1 MNRETTQITLLLC
14 LLASSALAQK
24 TITNGNLTSDG
35 ARALEIRSVFD
46 PLPPSGYA
54 PLRIVAT
61 NGTDG
66 DMRWDFSFLS
76 KTQQFR
82 RENEH
87 RSRLALAVP
96 AHSTQSATFLA
107 PLSVNY
113 GDTSSGYWNNNHQL
127 HVSVDVPGLSTKSF
141 QDYANRA
148 DDFPAIAISKGLADA
163 NHSKLKDEIERRTKS
178 GSRGGGS
185 SNFFGS
191 AFSPADLP
199 EDWRGLSGFD
209 FLMISSSEWQSL
221 KPGQQ
226 LAVMQWVRFHG
237 ELHIYATAGIT
248 PAGLGLPQGFESD
261 QKEISLGVIK
271 LIRWDSKSL
280 DAGVTV
286 GRYYGTQTRA
296 QDITAGY
303 SGLSTGSIRKP
314 VWELLNALGE
324 RNFASWQVVAFL
336 VVFGIL
342 VGPVNLFVLAPSG
355 RRHRLFITTPL
366 LSVGASVLMVG
377 IILTQDGTGG
387 MGARLIAIDLQPEE
401 AAAYVT
407 QEQVSRTGVLLGGGF
422 EVKQPALIEPLA
434 LPDTPW
440 VKLKSNNN
448 SQPAQLSQEGSL
460 RGGNYFQSRAE
471 QGQILRA
478 VVSSRAR
485 LEMKTGLAA
494 DADPEVISAL
504 GFSIDDLFYVNA
516 NGGVWRAK
524 GALATGQQ
532 VKLTKSDSSTL
543 RSTLEAPIKLSGGHT
558 RSRLMG
564 LINGTLPRSTFFAI
578 AKAAPGFAIDT
589 LPSIRWQQDR
599 VVVFGSLA
607 QP

>member
-1 MNRETTQITLLLC
+1 MILRSSRLTLLLG

-46 PLPPSGYA
+46 PMPPSGYA

-61 NGTDG
+61 NGTDS

-87 RSRLALAVP
+87 RSRLALAMP
-96 AHSTQSATFLA
+96 AHTTQSATFLA
-107 PLSVNY
+107 PLSVQY
-113 GDTSSGYWNNNHQL
+113 GDTSSGYWNNSHQFHITL
-127 HVSVDVPGLSTKSF
+127 DGTGLDQRSY
-141 QDYANRA
+141 QEYHERA
-148 DDFPAIAISKGLADA
+148 DEFPAIAISKGLADA
-163 NHSKLKDEIERRTKS
+163 NHSKLKDEVERL
-178 GSRGGGS
+178 GSGGS
-185 SNFFGS
+185 KREFFGS
-191 AFSPADLP
+191 VFAPADLP

-209 FLMISSSEWQSL
+209 YLMVSSSEWQAL

-226 LAVMQWVRFHG
+226 LAVMQWVRFYG
-237 ELHIYATAGIT
+237 ELHIYAMAGIT
-248 PAGLGLPQGFESD
+248 SAGLGLPADFDSD
-261 QKEISLGVIK
+261 QKEMSLGLIK
-271 LIRWDSKSL
+271 IIRWDGKSL

-286 GRYYGTQTRA
+286 GRYKGVVNRA
-296 QDITAGY
+296 EDITSAY
-303 SGLSTGSIRKP
+303 AGLSTGSIRKP

-324 RNFASWQVVAFL
+324 RNFASWQVVVFL

-366 LSVGASVLMVG
+366 LSVGASLLMVG

-387 MGARLIAIDLQPEE
+387 IGARFIAIELQPEE
-401 AAAYVT
+401 AAAYIT
-407 QEQVSRTGVLLGGGF
+407 QEQSSRTGVLLGGGF

-440 VKLKSNNN
+440 VKLKNNNN

-471 QGQILRA
+471 QGHILRA

-485 LEMKTGLAA
+485 LEMKTGLAP
-494 DADPEVISAL
+494 DAAPEVISAL
-504 GFSIDDLFYVNA
+504 GFSIDDLFYVDEK
-516 NGGVWRAK
+516 GTIWRAK
-524 GALATGQQ
+524 GNLATGQQ
-532 VKLTKSDSSTL
+532 VKLNQSDSSTL
-543 RSTLEAPIKLSGGHT
+543 RTNLEDPIKLSGGHT

-564 LINGTLPRSTFFAI
+564 LINGAPARNTFFAT
-578 AKAAPGFAIDT
+578 AKAAPGFTLDT

-599 VVVFGSLA
+599 VVVFGSLL

>member
-1 MNRETTQITLLLC
+1 MNQKLSHFTLLIC
-14 LLASSALAQK
+14 LWTSSVLAQK

-35 ARALEIRSVFD
+35 VRALEIRSVFD
-46 PLPPSGYA
+46 PMPPSGYA

-61 NGTDG
+61 NGTDT

-82 RENEH
+82 RDNEH
-87 RSRLALAVP
+87 RSRLALPMP

-113 GDTSSGYWNNNHQL
+113 GDSSSGYWNNNHQFHITL
-127 HVSVDVPGLSTKSF
+127 DGTGLDQRSF
-141 QDYANRA
+141 QEYHERA
-148 DDFPAIAISKGLADA
+148 DEFPAIAISKGLADA
-163 NHSKLKDEIERRTKS
+163 NHSKLKDEVERLAVGAGKRE
-178 GSRGGGS
+178 
-185 SNFFGS
+185 FFGS
-191 AFSPADLP
+191 AYSPADLP

-209 FLMISSSEWQSL
+209 FLMITSGEWQAL

-226 LAVMQWVRFHG
+226 LAVMQWVRFYG

-248 PAGLGLPQGFESD
+248 PAGLGLPSGFDLD
-261 QKEISLGVIK
+261 QKELSLGLIR
-271 LIRWDSKSL
+271 LIRWDGKSL
-280 DAGVTV
+280 EAVATVSRYKGVV
-286 GRYYGTQTRA
+286 NRA
-296 QDITAGY
+296 EDITSAYAGLT
-303 SGLSTGSIRKP
+303 SGSIRKP
-314 VWELLNALGE
+314 TWELLNALGA

-387 MGARLIAIDLQPEE
+387 IGARLIAIDLQPEE

-407 QEQVSRTGVLLGGGF
+407 QEQSSRTGVLFGGGF

-440 VKLKSNNN
+440 VKLKNNNN

-471 QGQILRA
+471 QGQMLRS
-478 VVSSRAR
+478 VISTRAR
-485 LEMKTGLAA
+485 LEMKNGLVAGAA
-494 DADPEVISAL
+494 PEVISAL
-504 GFSIDDLFYVNA
+504 GFSIDDLFYVDEK
-516 NGGVWRAK
+516 GTIWRAK
-524 GALATGQQ
+524 GTLATGQQ
-532 VKLTKSDSSTL
+532 VKLTQSDSSTL
-543 RSTLEAPIKLSGGHT
+543 RTILEDPIKLSGGHT
-558 RSRLMG
+558 VGRLKD
-564 LINGTLPRSTFFAI
+564 LISGTLPRSTFFAI
-578 AKAAPGFAIDT
+578 AKAAPGFTIDT
-589 LPSIRWQQDR
+589 LTSIRWQQDR
-599 VVVFGSLA
+599 VVVFGTLA

>member
-1 MNRETTQITLLLC
+1 MILRSSRLTLLLG

-46 PLPPSGYA
+46 PMPPSGYA

-66 DMRWDFSFLS
+66 DMRWDFSMLS
-76 KTQQFR
+76 KTQEFR

-96 AHSTQSATFLA
+96 AHNTQSVTFLA
-107 PLSVNY
+107 PLAVNY
-113 GDTSSGYWNNNHQL
+113 GASSRGYGNNSHQFHITL
-127 HVSVDVPGLSTKSF
+127 DGTGLSTKDF
-141 QDYANRA
+141 HDYSERA
-148 DDFPAIAISKGLADA
+148 DDMPAIAISKGLADG
-163 NHSKLKDEIERRTKS
+163 NHSKLKDEVERRAKS
-178 GSRGGGS
+178 GSRS
-185 SNFFGS
+185 SGKNFFGS
-191 AFSPADLP
+191 AFAPADLP

-209 FLMISSSEWQSL
+209 FLMITSSEWQSL

-226 LAVMQWVRFHG
+226 LAVMQWVRLYG
-237 ELHIYATAGIT
+237 ELHIYTAAGIT
-248 PAGLGLPQGFESD
+248 PAGLGLPAGFESD
-261 QKEISLGVIK
+261 QKEVSLGVIK
-271 LIRWDSKSL
+271 LIRWVGTSL

-286 GRYYGTQTRA
+286 GRYYGVRTRE
-296 QDITAGY
+296 QDTTASYAGKT
-303 SGLSTGSIRKP
+303 TGSISKP
-314 VWELLNALGE
+314 VWELLNSLGE
-324 RNFASWQVVAFL
+324 RNFASWQVVVFL

-366 LSVGASVLMVG
+366 LSVGASLLMVG

-440 VKLKSNNN
+440 VKLKNNNN
-448 SQPAQLSQEGSL
+448 SQPAQLSQEGSA
-460 RGGNYFQSRAE
+460 RGGNFFQSRAE

-485 LEMKTGLAA
+485 LEMKNGLAA
-494 DADPEVISAL
+494 DAAPEVISAL

-524 GALATGQQ
+524 GTLATGQQ
-532 VKLTKSDSSTL
+532 VKLNKSDSSTL
-543 RSTLEAPIKLSGGHT
+543 RSILEDPIKLSGGHT
-558 RSRLMG
+558 RSRLMSM
-564 LINGTLPRSTFFAI
+564 INSTLPRNTFFAI

-607 QP
+607 RP

>member
-1 MNRETTQITLLLC
+1 M
-14 LLASSALAQK
+14 
-24 TITNGNLTSDG
+24 
-35 ARALEIRSVFD
+35 
-46 PLPPSGYA
+46 
-54 PLRIVAT
+54 
-61 NGTDG
+61 
-66 DMRWDFSFLS
+66 
-76 KTQQFR
+76 
-82 RENEH
+82 
-87 RSRLALAVP
+87 
-96 AHSTQSATFLA
+96 
-107 PLSVNY
+107 
-113 GDTSSGYWNNNHQL
+113 
-127 HVSVDVPGLSTKSF
+127 
-141 QDYANRA
+141 
-148 DDFPAIAISKGLADA
+148 
-163 NHSKLKDEIERRTKS
+163 
-178 GSRGGGS
+178 
-185 SNFFGS
+185 
-191 AFSPADLP
+191 
-199 EDWRGLSGFD
+199 
-209 FLMISSSEWQSL
+209 
-221 KPGQQ
+221 
-226 LAVMQWVRFHG
+226 
-237 ELHIYATAGIT
+237 
-248 PAGLGLPQGFESD
+248 
-261 QKEISLGVIK
+261 
-271 LIRWDSKSL
+271 
-280 DAGVTV
+280 
-286 GRYYGTQTRA
+286 
-296 QDITAGY
+296 
-303 SGLSTGSIRKP
+303 
-314 VWELLNALGE
+314 WELLNSLGE
-324 RNFASWQVVAFL
+324 RNFASWQVVVFL

-342 VGPVNLFVLAPSG
+342 VGPVNLFVLAPAG

-366 LSVGASVLMVG
+366 LSVGASLLMVG

-407 QEQVSRTGVLLGGGF
+407 QEQSSRTGVLLGGGF

-448 SQPAQLSQEGSL
+448 SQPAQLSQEGSA

-494 DADPEVISAL
+494 DAAPEVISAL

-543 RSTLEAPIKLSGGHT
+543 RSIIEDPIKLSGGHT

-564 LINGTLPRSTFFAI
+564 LINGTPSRNTFFAI

>member
-1 MNRETTQITLLLC
+1 
-14 LLASSALAQK
+14 
-24 TITNGNLTSDG
+24 
-35 ARALEIRSVFD
+35 
-46 PLPPSGYA
+46 
-54 PLRIVAT
+54 
-61 NGTDG
+61 
-66 DMRWDFSFLS
+66 
-76 KTQQFR
+76 
-82 RENEH
+82 
-87 RSRLALAVP
+87 
-96 AHSTQSATFLA
+96 
-107 PLSVNY
+107 
-113 GDTSSGYWNNNHQL
+113 
-127 HVSVDVPGLSTKSF
+127 
-141 QDYANRA
+141 
-148 DDFPAIAISKGLADA
+148 
-163 NHSKLKDEIERRTKS
+163 
-178 GSRGGGS
+178 
-185 SNFFGS
+185 
-191 AFSPADLP
+191 
-199 EDWRGLSGFD
+199 
-209 FLMISSSEWQSL
+209 
-221 KPGQQ
+221 
-226 LAVMQWVRFHG
+226 
-237 ELHIYATAGIT
+237 
-248 PAGLGLPQGFESD
+248 
-261 QKEISLGVIK
+261 VIK
-271 LIRWDSKSL
+271 LIRWDGKSL

-387 MGARLIAIDLQPEE
+387 MGARLIAIDIQPEE

-448 SQPAQLSQEGSL
+448 SQPAQLSQEGRL

-494 DADPEVISAL
+494 DAAPEVISAL
-504 GFSIDDLFYVNA
+504 GFTIDDLFYVNA

-524 GALATGQQ
+524 GTLATGQQ

-543 RSTLEAPIKLSGGHT
+543 RSILEDPIKLSGGHT

-564 LINGTLPRSTFFAI
+564 MINGTLPRSTFFAI

-599 VVVFGSLA
+599 VLVFGSLA

>member
-1 MNRETTQITLLLC
+1 MNQKLSHFTLLIC
-14 LLASSALAQK
+14 LWTSSVLAQK

-35 ARALEIRSVFD
+35 VRALEIRSVFD
-46 PLPPSGYA
+46 PMPPSGYA

-61 NGTDG
+61 NGTDA

-87 RSRLALAVP
+87 RSRLALPMP

-113 GDTSSGYWNNNHQL
+113 GDNSSGYWNNNHQFHITL
-127 HVSVDVPGLSTKSF
+127 DGTGLDQRSF
-141 QDYANRA
+141 QEYHERA
-148 DDFPAIAISKGLADA
+148 DEFPAIAISKGLADA
-163 NHSKLKDEIERRTKS
+163 NHSKLKDEVERLGT
-178 GSRGGGS
+178 GGS
-185 SNFFGS
+185 KREFFGS
-191 AFSPADLP
+191 AFAPADLP

-209 FLMISSSEWQSL
+209 FLMITSGEWQSL

-226 LAVMQWVRFHG
+226 LAVMQWVRFYG

-248 PAGLGLPQGFESD
+248 PAGLGLPPGFDLD
-261 QKEISLGVIK
+261 QKEVSLGLIK
-271 LIRWDSKSL
+271 LIRWDGKSL
-280 DAGVTV
+280 EAVATVSRYKGVV
-286 GRYYGTQTRA
+286 NRA
-296 QDITAGY
+296 EDITSAYAGLT
-303 SGLSTGSIRKP
+303 SGSSRKP
-314 VWELLNALGE
+314 TWELLNALGE

-387 MGARLIAIDLQPEE
+387 IGARLIAIDLQPQE

-407 QEQVSRTGVLLGGGF
+407 QEQSSRTGVLFGGGF

-440 VKLKSNNN
+440 VKLKNNNN

-471 QGQILRA
+471 QGQMLRA
-478 VVSSRAR
+478 AVSTRAR
-485 LEMKTGLAA
+485 LEMKNGLAA
-494 DADPEVISAL
+494 DAAPEVISAL
-504 GFSIDDLFYVNA
+504 GFSIDDLFYVDEK
-516 NGGVWRAK
+516 GTVWRAK
-524 GALATGQQ
+524 GTLATGQQ
-532 VKLTKSDSSTL
+532 VKLNRSDRSTL
-543 RSTLEAPIKLSGGHT
+543 RTILEDPIKLSGGHT
-558 RSRLMG
+558 IGRLKGM
-564 LINGTLPRSTFFAI
+564 INGTPPRSTFFAI
-578 AKAAPGFAIDT
+578 AKAAPGFTIDT
-589 LPSIRWQQDR
+589 LTSIRWQQDR
-599 VVVFGSLA
+599 VVVFGTLA

>member
-1 MNRETTQITLLLC
+1 MILRSSRLTLLLG
-14 LLASSALAQK
+14 LLASSGLAQK

-46 PLPPSGYA
+46 PMPPSGYA

-66 DMRWDFSFLS
+66 DMRWDFSMLS
-76 KTQQFR
+76 KTQEFR

-87 RSRLALAVP
+87 RSRLALTLP
-96 AHSTQSATFLA
+96 AHNTQSVTFLA
-107 PLSVNY
+107 PLAVNY
-113 GDTSSGYWNNNHQL
+113 GASSRGYGNNSHQFHITL
-127 HVSVDVPGLSTKSF
+127 DGTGLSTKDF
-141 QDYANRA
+141 HDYSERA
-148 DDFPAIAISKGLADA
+148 DDIPAIAISKGLADG
-163 NHSKLKDEIERRTKS
+163 NHSKLKDEVERRSKS
-178 GSRGGGS
+178 GSRS
-185 SNFFGS
+185 SGRNFFGS
-191 AFSPADLP
+191 AFAPADLP

-209 FLMISSSEWQSL
+209 FLMITSSEWQSL

-226 LAVMQWVRFHG
+226 LAVMQWVRFYG
-237 ELHIYATAGIT
+237 ELHIYTAAGIT
-248 PAGLGLPQGFESD
+248 PAGLGLPAGFESD
-261 QKEISLGVIK
+261 QKEVSLGVIK
-271 LIRWDSKSL
+271 LIRWVGTSL

-286 GRYYGTQTRA
+286 GRYYGVKTRE
-296 QDITAGY
+296 QD
-303 SGLSTGSIRKP
+303 LTGSYAGKTTGSAP
-314 VWELLNALGE
+314 GNPMWSLLNALGE
-324 RNFASWQVVAFL
+324 RNFASWQVVVFL

-366 LSVGASVLMVG
+366 LSVGASLLMVG

-387 MGARLIAIDLQPEE
+387 IGARFIAIDLQPSE

-407 QEQVSRTGVLLGGGF
+407 QEQSSRTGVLLGGGF

-440 VKLKSNNN
+440 VKLKNNNN

-485 LEMKTGLAA
+485 LEMKTGLTA
-494 DADPEVISAL
+494 DAAPEVISAL
-504 GFSIDDLFYVNA
+504 GFTIDDLFYVNA

-524 GALATGQQ
+524 GTLATGQQ
-532 VKLTKSDSSTL
+532 VKLNRTDSSTL
-543 RSTLEAPIKLSGGHT
+543 RSVLEDPIKLSGGHT

-564 LINGTLPRSTFFAI
+564 LINGAPARNTFFAI